1 MSTFSV
7 SPKMSNQQFL
17 ENFAKPG
24 CIGLAGG
31 TTLIDKAI
39 RRAERHL
46 DPERRWS
53 QWSHAFLFGERR
65 SDGHLWVI
73 ESDLLAA
80 HKHVQFG
87 VQENRIT
94 KYYDGDLY
102 ESLAVLN
109 LNLPEEQTGRLLA
122 AALDLVAMRTRY
134 SLTELLGAYVAL
146 RHGTL
151 RQKDNLLS
159 RERSM
164 YCSAFVQHVF
174 QQIGIDLAPNVNAK
188 TNAPEDI
195 ARTPIPHDAHLLQ
208 RDLGESAVR
217 EAASR
222 LRRRVKINVTKA
234 ARILKK
240 KSGRRAGSDSSP
252 PR

>member
-7 SPKMSNQQFL
+7 SPKMSNRQFL
-17 ENFAKPG
+17 EDFAKPG

-46 DPERRWS
+46 DPEHRWS

-80 HKHVQFG
+80 RKHLQFG
-87 VQENRIT
+87 VQENRVT
-94 KYYDGDLY
+94 KYYDETLY
-102 ESLAVLN
+102 ESLAILN
-109 LNLPEEQTGRLLA
+109 LNLPEQETGRLLS
-122 AALDLVAMRTRY
+122 AALDLVATRTRY
-134 SLTELLGAYVAL
+134 SLTELLGTYVAL
-146 RHGTL
+146 RHGNL
-151 RQKDNLLS
+151 RQKKNLLS
-159 RERSM
+159 QERSM
-164 YCSAFVQHVF
+164 YCSAFVQHIF
-174 QQIGIDLAPNVNAK
+174 QQIGIDLAPDVHAK
-188 TNAPEDI
+188 TNAPEDL

-222 LRRRVKINVTKA
+222 LRRRARIDVIKA
-234 ARILKK
+234 ARVMKK
-240 KSGRRAGSDSSP
+240 KSGIAIRPAQA
-252 PR
+252 